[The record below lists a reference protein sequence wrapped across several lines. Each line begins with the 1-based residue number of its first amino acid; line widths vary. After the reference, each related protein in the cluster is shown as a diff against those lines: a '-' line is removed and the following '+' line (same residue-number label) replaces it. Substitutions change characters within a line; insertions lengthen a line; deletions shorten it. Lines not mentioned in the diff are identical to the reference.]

1 LEEITEP
8 SGYCWFIHRRR
19 CILQDVAIQT
29 HPFLESLAV
38 SMHPQPIGSVP
49 EDTVRVAEA
58 AFPKGNLYM
67 QMRDVLGTIYVDE
80 DFADLFEVRGR
91 PAIAPWRLAL
101 VTVMQFSEGLSD
113 RQAAEAVRARI
124 DWKYALGL
132 ELTDPGFNFSVL
144 SEFRSRLL
152 EGGKERLLL
161 EKLLEG
167 CKERGYLKVRGRAR
181 TDSTHVLGALRVLSK
196 WERTAETLRA
206 ALNALASAAPEWLT
220 EHADPEW
227 FERYARRVEDQ
238 RLPKGKDAREEYLK
252 RVGTDGMRLLAYLDA
267 PYAPRSLGKLSEVEV
282 LRQVWEQYYEQIDG
296 QIRILDPKEMPK
308 GARRIESPY
317 EVEARFSTK
326 RSLRWVGYKVHL
338 TEICEEGLPHLIT
351 DVHTTAATAT
361 DVKQLAPIQDRLAA
375 SGVLPAQQLADSSY
389 VCGSNLVSSHARQID
404 LIGPAFKDNTW
415 QAKADEGFD
424 VANFRVDWEKK
435 TVSCPQERRSIRWSE
450 TRTARGR
457 SMIHVGFSVDDCG
470 ACPSRSS
477 CTRAKD
483 LPRTLTLQPQE
494 EHEAIQFARKRQE
507 SEEFASLYSRRAG
520 IEGTVSQGVRAF
532 GLRKARY
539 RGLKKT
545 HLQDLATATAINV
558 VRIANWLNDIP
569 TAATRRSPLAALAP
583 AS

>member
-1 LEEITEP
+1 
-8 SGYCWFIHRRR
+8 
-19 CILQDVAIQT
+19 
-29 HPFLESLAV
+29 
-38 SMHPQPIGSVP
+38 
-49 EDTVRVAEA
+49 
-58 AFPKGNLYM
+58 
-67 QMRDVLGTIYVDE
+67 MRDVLGTIYADE
-80 DFADLFEVRGR
+80 DFAELFEVRGR

-132 ELTDPGFNFSVL
+132 QLSDPGFNFSVL

-167 CKERGYLKVRGRAR
+167 CKERGYLKARGRQR
-181 TDSTHVLGALRVLSK
+181 TDSTHVLGSLRVLSK

-206 ALNALASAAPEWLT
+206 ALNALASVEPEWLQ

-227 FERYARRVEDQ
+227 FERYARRIEDQ
-238 RLPKGKDAREEYLK
+238 RLPKGKEARTEYLK
-252 RVGTDGMRLLAYLDA
+252 TVGADGMRLLAYLDA
-267 PYAPRSLGKLSEVEV
+267 PDTPQALKELAEVDV
-282 LRQVWEQYYEQIDG
+282 LRQIWQQYYEQIEAE
-296 QIRILDPKEMPK
+296 IRILDPKEMPE

-326 RSLRWVGYKVHL
+326 RSMRWVGYKVHL
-338 TEICEEGLPHLIT
+338 TEICDEGLPHLIT

-361 DVKQLAPIQDRLAA
+361 DVKQLSAIQEGLARN
-375 SGVLPAQQLADSSY
+375 GLLPAQLLADSSY
-389 VCGSNLVSSHARQID
+389 VSGSNLVSSHARHEID

-415 QAKADEGFD
+415 QAKASEGFD
-424 VANFRVDWEKK
+424 VGNFRIDWDKK
-435 TVSCPQERRSIRWSE
+435 AVTCPEGRRSIRWSE
-450 TRTARGR
+450 TKTARGR
-457 SMIHVGFSVDDCG
+457 SMIHIDFSVDDCS

-483 LPRTLTLQPQE
+483 LPRTLTLQPKE
-494 EHEAIQFARKRQE
+494 EHEAIQLARKRQKT
-507 SEEFASLYSRRAG
+507 EEFATLYSQRAG

-545 HLQDLATATAINV
+545 HLQELSTATAVNV
-558 VRIANWLNDIP
+558 GRIANWLNGVP
-569 TAATRRSPLAALAP
+569 TALTRRSPLAELAQ

>member
-1 LEEITEP
+1 M
-8 SGYCWFIHRRR
+8 
-19 CILQDVAIQT
+19 
-29 HPFLESLAV
+29 
-38 SMHPQPIGSVP
+38 SMHPQPIAPVP
-49 EDTVRVAEA
+49 EDTARVAKA
-58 AFPKGNLYM
+58 AFPKGNVYM
-67 QMRDVLGTIYVDE
+67 HMRDVLGSIYHDE
-80 DFADLFEVRGR
+80 DFSELFEVRGR
-91 PAIAPWRLAL
+91 PAITPWRLAL

-132 ELTDPGFNFSVL
+132 RLTDPGFDFSVL
-144 SEFRSRLL
+144 SEFRSRLID
-152 EGGKERLLL
+152 GGKEELLL
-161 EKLLEG
+161 EKLLEE
-167 CKERGYLKVRGRAR
+167 CKERGYLKMRGRQR

-196 WERTAETLRA
+196 WERTAETMRA
-206 ALNALASAAPEWLT
+206 ALNALASVDPEWLA

-227 FERYARRVEDQ
+227 FKRYGRRIEDQ
-238 RLPKGKDAREEYLK
+238 RLPKGKEAREEYLK
-252 RVGTDGMRLLAYLDA
+252 TVGADGIRLLGHLDA
-267 PYAPRSLGKLSEVEV
+267 PYAPRSLRRLSEVNI
-282 LRQVWEQYYEQIDG
+282 LRQIWEQHYEVVDG
-296 QIRILDPKEMPK
+296 QIQVLAPKEMPE

-317 EVEARFSTK
+317 EVEARYSTK
-326 RSLRWVGYKVHL
+326 RSLGWVGYKVHL
-338 TEICEEGLPHLIT
+338 TESCDEGLPHLIT

-375 SGVLPAQQLADSSY
+375 SGVLPAEQLADSSY
-389 VCGSNLVSSHARQID
+389 VCGSNLVSSHARQVD

-424 VANFRVDWEKK
+424 VANFRVDWDNKM
-435 TVSCPQERRSIRWSE
+435 VSCPWERRSIRWSE

-457 SMIHVGFSVDDCG
+457 SMIHIDFSVDDCS

-494 EHEAIQFARKRQE
+494 EHEAIQFARKRQNT
-507 SEEFASLYSRRAG
+507 EEFASLYSQRAG

-545 HLQDLATATAINV
+545 HLQELATATSINV
-558 VRIANWLNDIP
+558 SRITNWLNEIP
-569 TAATRRSPLAALAP
+569 TAATRRSRLVALAQ

>member
-1 LEEITEP
+1 
-8 SGYCWFIHRRR
+8 
-19 CILQDVAIQT
+19 VAK
-29 HPFLESLAV
+29 
-38 SMHPQPIGSVP
+38 
-49 EDTVRVAEA
+49 A
-58 AFPKGNLYM
+58 AFPKGNVYM
-67 QMRDVLGTIYVDE
+67 HMRDVLGSIYHDE
-80 DFADLFEVRGR
+80 DFSELFEVRGR
-91 PAIAPWRLAL
+91 PAITPWRLAL

-132 ELTDPGFNFSVL
+132 RLTDRGFDFSVL
-144 SEFRSRLL
+144 SEFRSRLID
-152 EGGKERLLL
+152 GGKEELLL
-161 EKLLEG
+161 EKLLEE
-167 CKERGYLKVRGRAR
+167 CKERGYLKMRGRQR

-196 WERTAETLRA
+196 WERTAETMRA
-206 ALNALASAAPEWLT
+206 ALNALASVDPEWLA

-227 FERYARRVEDQ
+227 FKRYGRRIEDQ
-238 RLPKGKDAREEYLK
+238 RLPKGKEAREEYL
-252 RVGTDGMRLLAYLDA
+252 RTVGADGIRLLGHLDA
-267 PYAPRSLGKLSEVEV
+267 PYAPRSLRRLSEVNI
-282 LRQVWEQYYEQIDG
+282 LRQIWEQHYEVVDG
-296 QIRILDPKEMPK
+296 QIRVLDPKEMPE

-317 EVEARFSTK
+317 EVEARYSTK
-326 RSLRWVGYKVHL
+326 RSLGWVGYKVHL
-338 TEICEEGLPHLIT
+338 TESCDEGLPHLIT

-375 SGVLPAQQLADSSY
+375 SGVLPAEQLADSSY
-389 VCGSNLVSSHARQID
+389 VCGSNLVSSHARQVD

-424 VANFRVDWEKK
+424 VANFRVDWDNKM
-435 TVSCPQERRSIRWSE
+435 VSCPRERRSIRWSE

-457 SMIHVGFSVDDCG
+457 SMIHIDFSVDDCS

-494 EHEAIQFARKRQE
+494 EHEAIQFARKRQNT
-507 SEEFASLYSRRAG
+507 EEFASLYSQRAG

-545 HLQDLATATAINV
+545 HLQELATATSINV
-558 VRIANWLNDIP
+558 SRITNWLNEIP
-569 TAATRRSPLAALAP
+569 TAATRRSRLVALAQ

>member
-1 LEEITEP
+1 
-8 SGYCWFIHRRR
+8 
-19 CILQDVAIQT
+19 
-29 HPFLESLAV
+29 
-38 SMHPQPIGSVP
+38 
-49 EDTVRVAEA
+49 
-58 AFPKGNLYM
+58 
-67 QMRDVLGTIYVDE
+67 VLGTIYDDE
-80 DFADLFEVRGR
+80 DFSELFEVRGR

-132 ELTDPGFNFSVL
+132 KLTDPGFNFSVL

-152 EGGKERLLL
+152 EGGRERLLL

-167 CKERGYLKVRGRAR
+167 CKERGYLKVRGRQR

-196 WERTAETLRA
+196 WERTAETMRA
-206 ALNALASAAPEWLT
+206 ALNALAAADPEWLT

-227 FERYARRVEDQ
+227 FERYGRRVEDQ
-238 RLPKGKDAREEYLK
+238 RLPKGKEARTQYLK
-252 RVGTDGMRLLAYLDA
+252 TVGADGMRLLGQLDA
-267 PYAPRSLGKLSEVEV
+267 PHTPRVVKKLAEVEM
-282 LRQVWEQYYEQIDG
+282 LRQVWEQYYDVSDG
-296 QIRILDPKEMPK
+296 QIRVLDPKEMPE

-317 EVEARFSTK
+317 EVEARYSTN
-326 RSLRWVGYKVHL
+326 RSMGWVGYKVHL
-338 TEICEEGLPHLIT
+338 TESCDEGPPHLIT
-351 DVHTTAATAT
+351 DIHTTAATAT
-361 DVKQLAPIQDRLAA
+361 DVKQLTPIQQRLAA
-375 SGVLPAQQLADSSY
+375 SGMLLAEQLADSSY
-389 VCGSNLVSSHARQID
+389 VCGSNLVSNHARQID

-424 VANFRVDWEKK
+424 VANFRIDWDNK
-435 TVSCPQERRSIRWSE
+435 TVSCFRERKSIRWSE
-450 TRTARGR
+450 TKTARGR
-457 SMIHVGFSVDDCG
+457 SMIHVDFSVDDCS

-483 LPRTLTLQPQE
+483 LPRTLTLQPKE
-494 EHEAIQFARKRQE
+494 EHQAIQFARRRQRT
-507 SEEFASLYSRRAG
+507 EEFASLYSQRAG

-545 HLQDLATATAINV
+545 HLQELATATSINV
-558 VRIANWLNDIP
+558 SRITNWLNENP
-569 TAATRRSPLAALAP
+569 TAATRRSRLVALAQ